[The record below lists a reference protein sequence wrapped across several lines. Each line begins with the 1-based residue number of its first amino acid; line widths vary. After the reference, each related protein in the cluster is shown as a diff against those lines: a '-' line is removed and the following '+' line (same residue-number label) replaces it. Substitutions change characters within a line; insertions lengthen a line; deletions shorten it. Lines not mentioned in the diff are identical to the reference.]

1 MPNIYD
7 TEEVTLDNL
16 SSEDS
21 LFLLDVSDTTMS
33 AAGSNK
39 LVATEKVSSSANSIV
54 SNSNFDI
61 DYPQTGQVTIEFFK
75 RSQLQLTEPLGEDTS
90 FILTTSKPHTLSES
104 QRTLIS
110 ENIDNISY
118 LRVRKSDDKQDS
130 KARFV
135 DPKHFEF
142 SSLIQPISVIVS
154 NLSSLQAYL
163 IHLYYGDGLNFSEAY
178 GLAKNDI
185 NAFFNDSVP
194 AGFDLFDI
202 ESLIKAG
209 EFSDNKVTKGSETNG
224 RNTNHY
230 INTNYDFLVK
240 SAMASNPPVELQ
252 HTHFGVDFVN
262 NEIASLIKGHS
273 LNNNVFDNVFTTAGF
288 LRQVIINIGGSE
300 NADTIANNSAK
311 ISTAAINDGSWQIS
325 SLYYNPITSTGANN
339 ITFSE
344 SSESNPF
351 DEVSYFYSEAI
362 TGYIK
367 ETTSLL
373 VDGGASGDLSV
384 GGERSLLVDGFS
396 ETQVNQKYYYE
407 TANNE
412 RMTYLS
418 EDDRFELV
426 YASTGESSPTVLDI
440 TETFEY
446 PENLTYGLGYYEV
459 TLTGLD
465 YGIAY
470 SLEFDNITAPFSNG
484 RKIYKVASDSDSDL
498 INASGES
505 LGSGLLEKYEFTLLT
520 EGVNQSASFKLQTTD
535 FLTTANPDNPPFS
548 FSNFK
553 SLRSQRYLDSPE
565 DLNWVLRSTDIRTN
579 FQGNMSASVSN
590 PGGGWRF
597 NVAIANTENLIFDIE
612 AVRSLSDDWEV
623 FEASVVGSS
632 ETITRSYL
640 ISELGGYQFFRINT
654 YFAANKN
661 RYYYPTDEQGVNPI
675 GLESGWVNI
684 DSLGQENTII
694 RELNAKPY
702 LKSTTKSGLFLDFEF
717 GNLVSGST
725 YNQYIPTHVNFE
737 GDSNVYLPK
746 LDSILTPTPERFIPN
761 NRYAIIHADSET
773 YNLLTAYDI
782 SGESGISLQTGSHTS
797 LNLTGEEVNFRSLDL
812 DIFIPS
818 GTTLTSGSSVSTA
831 LEIGVTNSL
840 NLTGEEIDFRS
851 LDINLSIPSET
862 TLTIDL
868 NDYLLT
874 EAGES
879 LLQENSFKLLTF
891 IP

>member
-7 TEEVTLDNL
+7 TEEVTLDGL

-39 LVATEKVSSSANSIV
+39 LAATEKVSSSANSIV
-54 SNSNFDI
+54 SNSNFNI

-75 RSQLQLTEPLGEDTS
+75 RSQFQLTEPLGEDTS

-202 ESLIKAG
+202 ELLIKAG
-209 EFSDNKVTKGSETNG
+209 EFSDNKATKGSETNE
-224 RNTNHY
+224 RNANHY

-252 HTHFGVDFVN
+252 HIDFGVDFVN
-262 NEIASLIKGHS
+262 NEIASLIKGYS

-344 SSESNPF
+344 PSESNPF
-351 DEVSYFYSEAI
+351 DEVVSFYS
-362 TGYIK
+362 
-367 ETTSLL
+367 TSFNAYAT
-373 VDGGASGDLSV
+373 VTYKSSISQ
-384 GGERSLLVDGFS
+384 RSLIVDHFS
-396 ETQVNQKYYYE
+396 ETELNQKYHYE

-418 EDDRFELV
+418 EDGRFELV

-465 YGIAY
+465 YGTAY

-484 RKIYKVASDSDSDL
+484 RKIYKVASDTDSDL

-553 SLRSQRYLDSPE
+553 SLRSQRYLDGPE

-661 RYYYPTDEQGVNPI
+661 RYYYPTDEQGVSPI

-725 YNQYIPTHVNFE
+725 YYEYIPEYVNFE

-746 LDSILTPTPERFIPN
+746 LDSILTTTPGGFIRN

-782 SGESGISLQTGSHTS
+782 SGESGISLQTGSHTY